1 MQIGFLQLLRHVGP
15 GFDTQ
20 TTFLSPFKK
29 SVTWGEHELPVNLPV
44 VRRLNVCTTVLGVQ

>member
-20 TTFLSPFKK
+20 ATFLSPFKE

-44 VRRLNVCTTVLGVQ
+44 IRRLNVCTTVLGVQ